1 MREAVKCQT
10 ALLKGEIVFNRSG
23 LVRSVAVLGIHADL
37 DKIILPLIA
46 QADTLVDTRCVLG
59 GVR

>member
-23 LVRSVAVLGIHADL
+23 LVRSVALLGIHADL
-37 DKIILPLIA
+37 DEIILPLIA
-46 QADTLVDTRCVLG
+46 QPDTLVDT
-59 GVR
+59 